1 MKKYWLLK
9 TFKYFTLLYLPKHI
23 EKNKNIMIINLED
36 IPFKNI

>member
-1 MKKYWLLK
+1 MKKYQLLK

-23 EKNKNIMIINLED
+23 NRNKNVMKVNIED